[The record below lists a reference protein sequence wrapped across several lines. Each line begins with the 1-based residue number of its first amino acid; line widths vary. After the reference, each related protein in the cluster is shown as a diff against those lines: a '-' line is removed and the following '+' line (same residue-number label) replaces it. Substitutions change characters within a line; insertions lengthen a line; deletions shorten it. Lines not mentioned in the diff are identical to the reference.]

1 MALALSDYP
10 ELARYMD
17 EPGRDPRDAMP
28 LRPMRQRRFPELPAD
43 LQRTIEPHF
52 RLAIGNGTVEV
63 EAER

>member
-17 EPGRDPRDAMP
+17 GPGRDPRDADLVRPTRCGVPPVLVDP
-28 LRPMRQRRFPELPAD
+28 LLSTTGRLDRPAD
-43 LQRTIEPHF
+43 RGAE
-52 RLAIGNGTVEV
+52 EV